1 MWSLLTLLTDNLPAV
16 IAAVTALAG
25 AWLKWRPR
33 PRRIIGW
40 ATAAKEVEMYR
51 AMLANE
57 HEWATY
63 WRQQAEECRQR
74 LTGDGP

>member
-1 MWSLLTLLTDNLPAV
+1 MWSPLMDNLPAV
-16 IAAVTALAG
+16 IAALTALIG

-40 ATAAKEVEMYR
+40 AAAVKEVEMYR
-51 AMLANE
+51 AMLENQHGMTA
-57 HEWATY
+57 Y

-74 LTGDGP
+74 LTEVEP